1 MSKAA
6 KKREVDAHNR
16 RFEHQQ
22 QEKLALEIMRVEGL
36 KTRDHEAALLRKK
49 REAKNARNILLMGIG
64 LSLAANNRVNPRGE

>member
-16 RFEHQQ
+16 RFERQQ

-36 KTRDHEAALLRKK
+36 KTRDHEVVLHHKK
-49 REAKNARNILLMGIG
+49 RETKIARNIPLMGIG